1 MNFLASRSE
10 CFFRVT
16 SYRVTSSSRLTI
28 KFYEG
33 ASFLDQAKARESYV
47 STKKETE
54 CVQFHVH
61 VARASNVRKCFF
73 VDFPI
78 SLVDMIGVRHRLRNM
93 KIFVLNRKLLPSIF
107 KFRSCT
113 CYIEKFFFTFWIWE
127 TFFVDLQ
134 LSRISFV
141 NSYYQINAI
150 SAVEKSF
157 PLIFVN
163 DELVKFRRFVEN

>member
-10 CFFRVT
+10 CSFRVT

-47 STKKETE
+47 SPKKETE
-54 CVQFHVH
+54 SVQFLVH
-61 VARASNVRKCFF
+61 VVRASNVRKCFF

-93 KIFVLNRKLLPSIF
+93 KIFVLN
-107 KFRSCT
+107 
-113 CYIEKFFFTFWIWE
+113 
-127 TFFVDLQ
+127 
-134 LSRISFV
+134 V
-141 NSYYQINAI
+141 NY
-150 SAVEKSF
+150 
-157 PLIFVN
+157 
-163 DELVKFRRFVEN
+163 FRRFSNFVRALAILKNFSFFYFLNLRNFFRRRPAFQNIIC